1 MEIFLASGNAHK
13 KIEIQELFPEHT
25 FLIPK
30 DRGITFDPEEN
41 GNSFFENSLIKAKE
55 LWEIVHQPVI
65 ADDSGIC
72 VSILNNRPGIYSA
85 RYCGKDAEI
94 GSMPLSSGEQNRLL
108 IEEVNYTITSQRL
121 KGPAETLRRCF
132 YVCSMVFYYDDF
144 KYASVQETM
153 EGYVISDINQQ
164 RGKGGFGYDP
174 IVFLPAYEKT
184 VAELTPD
191 EKNRI
196 SHRGKACALLKPL
209 IQLTEK
215 SSEDRQIISNSY

>member
-25 FLIPK
+25 ILIPK
-30 DRGITFDPEEN
+30 DRGIHFDPEEN

-55 LWEIVHQPVI
+55 LWKIVHQPVI

-72 VSILNNRPGIYSA
+72 VSILNNRPGIFSA
-85 RYCGKDAEI
+85 RYCGKDEEI
-94 GSMPLSSGEQNRLL
+94 GIRPVSSGEQNRLL
-108 IEEVNYTITSQRL
+108 IEEINYTITSQRL

-184 VAELTPD
+184 VAELTAE

-196 SHRGKACALLKPL
+196 SHRGKACSLLKPL
-209 IQLTEK
+209 IKLVENQGL
-215 SSEDRQIISNSY
+215 

>member
-25 FLIPK
+25 ILIPK
-30 DRGITFDPEEN
+30 DRGIHFDPEEN

-72 VSILNNRPGIYSA
+72 VSILNNRPGIFSA
-85 RYCGKDAEI
+85 RYCGKDEEI
-94 GSMPLSSGEQNRLL
+94 GIRPVSSGEQNRLL
-108 IEEVNYTITSQRL
+108 IDEINCTIKLHNLS
-121 KGPAETLRRCF
+121 GPTHTLRRCY
-132 YVCSMVFYYDDF
+132 YVCSMVFYYDEF

-153 EGYVISDINQQ
+153 EGYVISDIAQQ
-164 RGKGGFGYDP
+164 KGIGGFGYDP
-174 IVFLPAYEKT
+174 IVFLPEYGKT
-184 VAELTPD
+184 VAELTAE

-196 SHRGKACALLKPL
+196 SHRGKACSLLKPL
-209 IQLTEK
+209 IKLVENQGL
-215 SSEDRQIISNSY
+215 